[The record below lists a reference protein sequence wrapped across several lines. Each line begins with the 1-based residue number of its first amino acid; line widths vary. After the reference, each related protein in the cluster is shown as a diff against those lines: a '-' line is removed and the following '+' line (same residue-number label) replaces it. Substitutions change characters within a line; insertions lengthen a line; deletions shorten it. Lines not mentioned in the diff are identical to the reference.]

1 MFIISVRVASGRP
14 SILVRLE
21 RDSNAGI
28 VSTTVEIAVIN
39 ATMALYI
46 VNITIIVTPAGFF
59 LSEIK
64 TIDAYFC

>member
-46 VNITIIVTPAGFF
+46 VNITIIVTPAGLF
-59 LSEIK
+59 LS
-64 TIDAYFC
+64 F